1 MHCTSQLPNSETKIQ
16 FISENQNELLSEF
29 MQGLKHLDDSIL
41 SWTSS
46 LPQPKGMK
54 ITESDPT
61 ILHICTYVDGDRVDT
76 LKCKDV
82 KSQSEFQDKIQ
93 CFIMITFC
101 CSIVIIDTS
110 ARVSACLNNRVHH
123 CPSIFSTRWT
133 WHCLV
138 CHDRAPFNGCNLVY
152 VPLRSLL

>member
-1 MHCTSQLPNSETKIQ
+1 MSLNKIPILMHCTSQLPNSETKIQ

-82 KSQSEFQDKIQ
+82 KSQSEF
-93 CFIMITFC
+93 
-101 CSIVIIDTS
+101 S
-110 ARVSACLNNRVHH
+110 R
-123 CPSIFSTRWT
+123 
-133 WHCLV
+133 
-138 CHDRAPFNGCNLVY
+138 
-152 VPLRSLL
+152 